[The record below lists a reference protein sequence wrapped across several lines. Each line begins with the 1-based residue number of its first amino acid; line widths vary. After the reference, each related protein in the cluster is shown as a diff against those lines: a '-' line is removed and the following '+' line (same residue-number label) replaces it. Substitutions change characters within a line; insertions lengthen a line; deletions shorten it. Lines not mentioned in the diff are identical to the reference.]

1 MDGRGPQERGV
12 KLLLVAPSC
21 DGTDVGEA
29 WSAHQWVS
37 RLGERH
43 QVTLL
48 TTRRKGRRSPSE
60 QLPGV
65 RVVEWDELELPA
77 AWERVTAMLK
87 PGYVRF
93 HRSARR
99 WIEATRRSGERFDL
113 GHQLTPIALRYPSP
127 LSGSSLPYVL
137 GPLAGSVDASEAFDA
152 ELSGSAWFVRLR
164 ALDRARLR
172 LDPWLRASFRDAALV
187 LGVAPYVKELLA
199 PVGVQRIEFASETGI
214 VDLPPERS
222 PNFAPKGQ
230 CDFLYVG
237 RVVRNKGVVFAIRAL
252 ARLRD
257 LPGARLT
264 VVGAGDDLERCRAEA
279 QRLGLEA
286 RVRFLGRVPRESV
299 EEHYRGAGAFLVPS
313 LREPS
318 GNVVF
323 ESMRHGLPVIA
334 CASGGPGHVVV
345 HGESGLLVHART
357 PEEFVVELAGAM
369 RRIAESPNL
378 RLALG
383 AGARARVASLALWEQ
398 KVDRLCELYE
408 QVTRSEAA
416 GRGEPASL
424 RDAEARTC
432 NSAASA
438 RVARNLHWGA
448 RSPNTPT

>member
-1 MDGRGPQERGV
+1 V

-37 RLGERH
+37 RLGARH

-48 TTRRKGRRSPSE
+48 TTRRRGRCAPSE

-65 RVVEWDELELPA
+65 RVVEWDDLELPA
-77 AWERVTAMLK
+77 NWERVTAMLK
-87 PGYVRF
+87 PGYALF
-93 HRSARR
+93 HRRARR
-99 WIEATRRSGERFDL
+99 WIAAARRSGEHFDL
-113 GHQLTPIALRYPSP
+113 AHQLTPIALRYPSP
-127 LSGSSLPYVL
+127 LAGSGLPYVL
-137 GPLAGSVDASEAFDA
+137 GPLAGSVEAAGTFDE
-152 ELSGSAWFVRLR
+152 ELRGSAWFMRLR

-172 LDPWLRASFRDAALV
+172 LDPWLRASFRNAALV
-187 LGVAPYVKELLA
+187 LGVAPYVRDLLE
-199 PVGVQRIEFASETGI
+199 PVGVRRIEFASETGI
-214 VDLPPERS
+214 VELPSERPPS
-222 PNFAPKGQ
+222 FAPRGQ
-230 CDFLYVG
+230 CEFLYVG

-279 QRLGLEA
+279 LRHGLEA

-299 EEHYRGAGAFLVPS
+299 EEHYRTADTFLFPS

-334 CASGGPGHVVV
+334 CANGGPAHVVV
-345 HGESGLLVHART
+345 HGESGLLVGART
-357 PEEFVVELAGAM
+357 PESFVEELANAM
-369 RRIAESPNL
+369 RRVASSPSL

-383 AGARARVASLALWEQ
+383 AGARARVAALAVWER
-398 KVDRLCELYE
+398 KIDWMCELYE

-416 GRGEPASL
+416 ARGAGVSSRDGARHASL
-424 RDAEARTC
+424 WGAREC
-432 NSAASA
+432 
-438 RVARNLHWGA
+438 VARNL
-448 RSPNTPT
+448 P